1 MSRQEILVNV
11 YTQLRN
17 AGFVYNKG
25 DFAHQLNYDPCHIS
39 SAFSGSR
46 TISDKFLAR
55 IHQVFPQ
62 VNEVYLRTGR
72 GSVLET
78 VGSREYTESLSL
90 GLFRDSYLI
99 ESLLAER
106 DSIQRSLDR
115 VNHLIDM
122 LSRQNM
128 KSAS

>member
-78 VGSREYTESLSL
+78 VGPREYTESLSL

-99 ESLLAER
+99 ESFLAER